1 MKNIIKTES
10 EGTMKKLLILLLI
23 PTILLCGCHANSE
36 KEDVSE
42 YYEELSKAQEISI
55 LPANTST
62 ATQTLTESE
71 EISDFI
77 LALDMELWEM
87 KTLPKK
93 AELAGIFQLSQEETI
108 KFGESATDGELYSV
122 CEILCY
128 LHRIWEYGFTPHTP
142 AVCEKEILPLLK
154 LLRTVGNR

>member
-1 MKNIIKTES
+1 
-10 EGTMKKLLILLLI
+10 MKKLLMLLLI

-77 LALDMELWEM
+77 LALDMEHWEI
-87 KTLPKK
+87 KTLPKEAK
-93 AELAGIFQLSQEETI
+93 LAGTFQLSQEETI

-122 CEILCY
+122 CEMLCY
-128 LHRIWEYGFTPHTP
+128 KDIPYITLKIAGMKMTFEVSDTVAEYLADYF
-142 AVCEKEILPLLK
+142 
-154 LLRTVGNR
+154 R